1 MFGKLNFSCSAF
13 GRFFHWFLHNYSLL
27 GWRYFKKYNVT
38 SSGDFKPEVGIIIS
52 KINNNSA
59 LSGILLDL
67 REFDALNFHSV
78 KWEKNIK
85 G

>member
-1 MFGKLNFSCSAF
+1 M
-13 GRFFHWFLHNYSLL
+13 
-27 GWRYFKKYNVT
+27 

-52 KINNNSA
+52 KINNDSA

-78 KWEKNIK
+78 EWEKNIK

>member
-1 MFGKLNFSCSAF
+1 M
-13 GRFFHWFLHNYSLL
+13 
-27 GWRYFKKYNVT
+27 

-78 KWEKNIK
+78 KWEKKNKRVTFWILF
-85 G
+85 GICGWIFSLITALFGTGH